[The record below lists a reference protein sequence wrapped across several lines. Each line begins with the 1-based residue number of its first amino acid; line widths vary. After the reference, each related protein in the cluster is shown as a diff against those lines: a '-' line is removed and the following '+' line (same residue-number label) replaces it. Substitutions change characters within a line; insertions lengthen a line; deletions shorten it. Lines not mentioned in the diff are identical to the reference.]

1 MGSAEQFDGAWRVL
15 REGIA
20 AQAFP
25 GAVAALVHRQ
35 ETCVLRAEGRFTL
48 QETSPEVTPETIYD
62 LASLTKVIATTSM
75 AMLLYDR
82 GKLELDTPITQL
94 VPEFLTGN
102 DAERRRKVTIQNL
115 LEHSSGLP
123 AYVRLYEAAA
133 GKQEVVR
140 AACAVP
146 LKEGVGEHTEYSD
159 IGFIVLGVALERI
172 AGEPLDTFA
181 SREIFAPLGMSTA
194 RFRPPA
200 EWRDKIPPTQM
211 DEHYRKRLIQGEVH
225 DENASAMEGVAGH
238 AGLFGGAGD
247 LVRFATA
254 LLEGAKPF
262 QRETINRFTKRAS
275 FPTGTSRALG
285 WDTPSQPSQ
294 SGSYFGS
301 RSFGHLGFT
310 GSSLWVDPDRELAVV
325 LLTNRTWPHAKSQ
338 CIKQFRPRFHDA
350 VVECL

>member
-1 MGSAEQFDGAWRVL
+1 MKSNDELEPGWQVL
-15 REGIA
+15 REGIGA
-20 AQAFP
+20 CGFP
-25 GAVAALVHRQ
+25 GAAVAVVHRPG
-35 ETCVLRAEGRFTL
+35 TCVLHAEGRFSYD
-48 QETSPEVTPETIYD
+48 EASPEVTPETIYD
-62 LASLTKVIATTSM
+62 LASLTKVISTTSM
-75 AMLLYDR
+75 VMLLHDR
-82 GKLELDTPITQL
+82 AQLRLETPVSRL
-94 VPEFLTGN
+94 VPEFLSGN
-102 DAERRRKVTIQNL
+102 NDQRRRRVTLRHL

-123 AYVRLYEAAA
+123 AYVRLFEQAKTK
-133 GKQEVVR
+133 GEVVE
-140 AACAVP
+140 AACAIP
-146 LKEGVGEHTEYSD
+146 LEYDPGERTEYSD
-159 IGFIVLGVALERI
+159 IGFIILGVALERI

-294 SGSYFGS
+294 
-301 RSFGHLGFT
+301 
-310 GSSLWVDPDRELAVV
+310 
-325 LLTNRTWPHAKSQ
+325 
-338 CIKQFRPRFHDA
+338 
-350 VVECL
+350 